1 MTDNQTAVLIITI
14 PALIAAIHHHQMMLK
29 HGRLQRT
36 SGSRTAPT
44 RSQYHKQE
52 AALHR
57 IALFTAV
64 LIPILLATAILS
76 L

>member
-36 SGSRTAPT
+36 GGSQRTVRNVRAVRVYNVRAVREPPQPT
-44 RSQYHKQE
+44 ANTTNRKQPY
-52 AALHR
+52 
-57 IALFTAV
+57 TA
-64 LIPILLATAILS
+64 
-76 L
+76 